1 LFTEHSRVFGT
12 VFGSRANGSWGRAA
26 TREIC
31 VFAGFFTLI
40 TMRHSECFKEGR
52 TGAMEA
58 PGEPK
63 LRKRLIMKKLLAVLA
78 LSALAACGGD
88 DAAEETSTDAT
99 TTTTE
104 STMPVTDPAATTPMP
119 STMPMDSTGAAG
131 TTAAP
136 MDSAGG
142 NTTPEGAETTTP

>member
-1 LFTEHSRVFGT
+1 
-12 VFGSRANGSWGRAA
+12 
-26 TREIC
+26 
-31 VFAGFFTLI
+31 
-40 TMRHSECFKEGR
+40 MEGR

-78 LSALAACGGD
+78 LSALAACGGGD
-88 DAAEETSTDAT
+88 EAAQEPATDAT
-99 TTTTE
+99 VTE
-104 STMPVTDPAATTPMP
+104 GAMPATDPAATTPMP
-119 STMPMDSTGAAG
+119 PATTMPMDSTGAAAG
-131 TTAAP
+131 ATAPA

>member
-1 LFTEHSRVFGT
+1 
-12 VFGSRANGSWGRAA
+12 
-26 TREIC
+26 
-31 VFAGFFTLI
+31 
-40 TMRHSECFKEGR
+40 
-52 TGAMEA
+52 MEA

-63 LRKRLIMKKLLAVLA
+63 LRKRLIMKNLLAVLA
-78 LSALAACGGD
+78 LSALAACGGGD
-88 DAAEETSTDAT
+88 EAAQEPATDAT
-99 TTTTE
+99 ATE

-119 STMPMDSTGAAG
+119 STMPMDSTGAAAGAAG

>member
-1 LFTEHSRVFGT
+1 
-12 VFGSRANGSWGRAA
+12 
-26 TREIC
+26 
-31 VFAGFFTLI
+31 
-40 TMRHSECFKEGR
+40 
-52 TGAMEA
+52 MEA

-88 DAAEETSTDAT
+88 EAAEEPTTDAT
-99 TTTTE
+99 ATE

-119 STMPMDSTGAAG
+119 STMPMDSTGAAAG
-131 TTAAP
+131 AAGATTAP